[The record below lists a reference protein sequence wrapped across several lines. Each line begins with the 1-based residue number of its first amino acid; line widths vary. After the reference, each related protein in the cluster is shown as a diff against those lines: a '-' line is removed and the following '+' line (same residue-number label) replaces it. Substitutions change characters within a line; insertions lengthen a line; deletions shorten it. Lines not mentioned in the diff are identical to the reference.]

1 MSGASEKQADNY
13 LVMADGDVDS
23 ALTLFNEMETAEKF

>member
-1 MSGASEKQADNY
+1 VSGASEKQAENY
-13 LVMADGDVDS
+13 MVMTDGDVDS